1 MGKPV
6 CWGGPWGR
14 EERGGDCTKGRCGGR
29 GVLAGSLGLQG
40 PQEVKGE
47 TKIYPLWRHRWGEMG
62 QKKEALLLHDIPS
75 VHHLKESIHII
86 LASLC
91 EVGPHFKRGN
101 VVLREVR

>member
-1 MGKPV
+1 MVGRAL
-6 CWGGPWGR
+6 GEGR
-14 EERGGDCTKGRCGGR
+14 EGWRLHNRGSVGGEK
-29 GVLAGSLGLQG
+29 VLAGSLGLQG
-40 PQEVKGE
+40 PQEVKEE

-62 QKKEALLLHDIPS
+62 QEKEALLLHDIQS
-75 VHHLKESIHII
+75 VQHLTDSIHFI